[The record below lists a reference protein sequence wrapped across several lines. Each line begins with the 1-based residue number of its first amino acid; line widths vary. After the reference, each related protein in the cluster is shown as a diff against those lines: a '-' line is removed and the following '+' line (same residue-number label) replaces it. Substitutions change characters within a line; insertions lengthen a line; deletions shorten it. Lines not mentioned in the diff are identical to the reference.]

1 MTWHSGVCLYLFL
14 CTGIYYRAHT
24 VHAHWVPIF
33 MTNSKV
39 LTNQLTLALT
49 NVRLLRLFA
58 LSPSLSQQ
66 QPHRKNHRRP
76 NHASGRIKPIAKWYT
91 RHSAWCTPIIAD
103 DKCQTRARRST
114 QGAEKPTKSKGKLLS
129 AHVLWTLSEWVLGA
143 CAHGVSLSRYF
154 SLSVW
159 LKLIWTNARYLIDRL
174 WIDGFDACLSRCL
187 ITLRFA
193 FSIAADSQD
202 SDKLNYKVREYDL
215 FLSFF

>member
-1 MTWHSGVCLYLFL
+1 MFVFIFMYWYLL
-14 CTGIYYRAHT
+14 SRAHR
-24 VHAHWVPIF
+24 ARALSANIYDKNSKYSP
-33 MTNSKV
+33 TNSHSRW
-39 LTNQLTLALT
+39 LM
-49 NVRLLRLFA
+49 FA
-58 LSPSLSQQ
+58 FSVCFLSLSQQ

-129 AHVLWTLSEWVLGA
+129 AHVLWTLSEWVLSA
-143 CAHGVSLSRYF
+143 CAHGVSLSVSL

-159 LKLIWTNARYLIDRL
+159 LKLIWTNTRYLIDRL

-187 ITLRFA
+187 FTLGFA
-193 FSIAADSQD
+193 FSLPVGYQD
-202 SDKLNYKVREYDL
+202 LD
-215 FLSFF
+215 